1 MRKNNRKGFTI
12 VELVIVIAVIAILA
26 AVLIPTFAGIV
37 SKANDSAAVQ
47 EANAIYKNYTA
58 MVDYA
63 DGDSAEQDLVI
74 KVSDKEYIVVKGAKM
89 QDEVYDTEKE
99 AVAALGVNGVK
110 LYETDNADVKDKVFV
125 VCSKHEHAVCTDTK
139 CKHCGY
145 VMAAGTCTDSNADS
159 KCDVCGADMPAEESS
174 EDVATEAPAV
184 DG

>member
-1 MRKNNRKGFTI
+1 MKNVKNIIKLYLPFSK
-12 VELVIVIAVIAILA
+12 
-26 AVLIPTFAGIV
+26 AGIKIELAY
-37 SKANDSAAVQ
+37 KAQIVMWIIISFVQ
-47 EANAIYKNYTA
+47 TFFVLFLYNAIYKNYTA

-74 KVSDKEYIVVKGAKM
+74 KVSDKEYVVVKGAKM

-110 LYETDNADVKDKVFV
+110 LYATENADVKDKVFV

-159 KCDVCGADMPAEESS
+159 KCDVCGADMPAEEG
-174 EDVATEAPAV
+174 EEATENTA
-184 DG
+184 G